1 MQRVIA
7 AKIHAH
13 PFVEVQCVAP
23 AAPKGAAF
31 PAPKTPTGCNRS
43 CHRDFGTLPRAFS
56 FAGPW
61 PSVCDN
67 HIPTTS
73 SLLGGWNVLC
83 DRGGTE
89 EAGAADRAAL
99 WGGCLCPGSARVD
112 SAFSFRGGTAEVQKT
127 WSYPRQRC
135 PPQAHN
141 GDEGIFPN
149 GTFLGRPV
157 SCREKCAQRW
167 SLGLLG
173 PGAWAR
179 GISGVSFWRRDTAP
193 WVLPGS
199 STGSRHS
206 WRSVKRKA
214 DARRSSPCHQRCVCR
229 NRMAVSVSV
238 IVSMRRRKCS
248 TPRSGTCSNGGYTT
262 PAEKR
267 DGEGHFRRRN
277 LVKVMCL
284 LCCLI

>member
-1 MQRVIA
+1 MCCVI
-7 AKIHAH
+7 
-13 PFVEVQCVAP
+13 VEVRKRQAL
-23 AAPKGAAF
+23 
-31 PAPKTPTGCNRS
+31 PTGQRS
-43 CHRDFGTLPRAFS
+43 GEDACVPGPRAS
-56 FAGPW
+56 TRRSR
-61 PSVCDN
+61 SVE
-67 HIPTTS
+67 
-73 SLLGGWNVLC
+73 VLQRC
-83 DRGGTE
+83 KKRGRTE
-89 EAGAADRAAL
+89 
-99 WGGCLCPGSARVD
+99 D
-112 SAFSFRGGTAEVQKT
+112 SAVLRRRTMVMKVYSRTGLSLAGRSAVGRNVHSVGRWGSWSQGRGRAEFRM
-127 WSYPRQRC
+127 
-135 PPQAHN
+135 
-141 GDEGIFPN
+141 
-149 GTFLGRPV
+149 
-157 SCREKCAQRW
+157 
-167 SLGLLG
+167 
-173 PGAWAR
+173 
-179 GISGVSFWRRDTAP
+179 SFWRRDTAP